1 MDNQCPHPAAW
12 INYESWTWVLCQLYV
27 WLNYCIFEFVKV
39 KVCLHI
45 FKSILQF
52 IPKHVDLPKAGLFI
66 DPPPKWR
73 FPVIFRDLLNLL
85 SVKLS
90 KVNNNK
96 LKLFRSVQIKGQIWV
111 RVGKFESNRNYMGR
125 LKFNRWIPRL
135 QLGIT
140 FYLNDFFYNRNFQKI
155 KIDSVISDI
164 ISDRISDWNNWY
176 IFLLHII

>member
-1 MDNQCPHPAAW
+1 M
-12 INYESWTWVLCQLYV
+12 
-27 WLNYCIFEFVKV
+27 
-39 KVCLHI
+39 
-45 FKSILQF
+45 QF

-85 SVKLS
+85 SVKFS

-125 LKFNRWIPRL
+125 LNS
-135 QLGIT
+135 GIRIRDN
-140 FYLNDFFYNRNFQKI
+140 FLSEWFFLFQKI
-155 KIDSVISDI
+155 EIDSVNHADSRDQTFDSITLESILKFWPD
-164 ISDRISDWNNWY
+164 
-176 IFLLHII
+176 FLRLSSQKTCSGLVSLEMILKPLQSELFRFKFHILSSKILKIRALNLYMG